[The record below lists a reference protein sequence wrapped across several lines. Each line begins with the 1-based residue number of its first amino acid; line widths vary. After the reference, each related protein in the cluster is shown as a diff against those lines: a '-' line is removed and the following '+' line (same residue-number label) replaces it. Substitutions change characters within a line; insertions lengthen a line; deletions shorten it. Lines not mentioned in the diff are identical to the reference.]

1 MVRPWSVR
9 PTAPSPALTAGTI
22 VGSGTIS
29 NEDPARGSSCLVERR
44 TLETLADG
52 APKTPYMT
60 FGDKVEIAMF
70 DAEGRN
76 LFGTIAQTVVKSDR

>member
-1 MVRPWSVR
+1 
-9 PTAPSPALTAGTI
+9 
-22 VGSGTIS
+22 
-29 NEDPARGSSCLVERR
+29 
-44 TLETLADG
+44 LETLADG